1 MKVMRADEFSS
12 STLRPPG
19 HVHNLP
25 RTTSLIAFLAA
36 LLLLAGSFGCG
47 PPSPQGGQ
55 GPSASGPNGLP
66 DITDDLIRER
76 INDAW
81 VREVPPESGTG
92 QPISWGFDE
101 NEPKEI
107 TVLEKQMNGTKA
119 TIVLDVKTSSAPR
132 ARNQRQLA
140 GQVRTEW
147 ELRTGWALRKWE
159 IVDTE
164 NISFKYK
171 DLPTPP
177 EQNSNR

>member
-1 MKVMRADEFSS
+1 M
-12 STLRPPG
+12 
-19 HVHNLP
+19 P
-25 RTTSLIAFLAA
+25 RTTFLIAFLAA
-36 LLLLAGSFGCG
+36 LLLLAGSFACG
-47 PPSPQGGQ
+47 PPSQQGGQ
-55 GPSASGPNGLP
+55 APTASGPNGLP

-107 TVLEKQMNGTKA
+107 TIVEKQMNGPKA
-119 TIVLDVKTSSAPR
+119 TIVLDIKTSNAPL
-132 ARNQRQLA
+132 ARTQRQLA

-159 IVDTE
+159 IIDTE

-171 DLPTPP
+171 DLPKPP
-177 EQNSNR
+177 EQNTNR